1 MKIQLTKRDKTLLYA
16 LAIVL
21 IVFGFLQLG
30 IFPQLNRGT
39 DLTAEIGELETRQ
52 LPMQAAVMGLPSMRS
67 TVAENEARL
76 DEALADFYP
85 YMENHEIG
93 RLVTALLSDEY
104 ELLISDLSMRDV
116 PVGAAVPVYF
126 AAQAEAGEGTE
137 SASADG
143 ESIPVLTAPVS
154 ATATGA
160 RGRMQALIDDLFLN
174 YPSLRVTGYTISEGE
189 NGEAQLTLHLDLYMR
204 TAE

>member
-30 IFPQLNRGT
+30 IFPQLNRST
-39 DLTAEIGELETRQ
+39 DLAAEIGELETQQ
-52 LPMQAAVMGLPSMRS
+52 LPMQAAVMGLPSVREAF
-67 TVAENEARL
+67 AESEARL
-76 DEALADFYP
+76 DETLADFYP

-93 RLVTALLSDEY
+93 RLVTELLSDKY
-104 ELLISDLSMRDV
+104 GLLISDLSMRDV
-116 PVGAAVPVYF
+116 PVGVAVPVYF
-126 AAQAEAGEGTE
+126 AAQTGEEA

-143 ESIPVLTAPVS
+143 ENIPVLSAPVS

-160 RGRMQALIDDLFLN
+160 RSRIQALIDDLFLN
-174 YPSLRVTGYTISEGE
+174 YPSLRVTGYTISESE
-189 NGEAQLTLHLDLYMR
+189 SGEAQLSLNLDLYMR